1 MMRVKVKQTIKDF
14 VMVDDKFKSVEVIQK
29 LTFATWD
36 DFQNWVGYTV
46 EALEGNPLRIEI
58 EIVKEGDNE

>member
-14 VMVDDKFKSVEVIQK
+14 VMVDGQFKSVEVIQK

-36 DFQNWVGYTV
+36 DFQNWTGYTI
-46 EALEGNPLRIEI
+46 EALEGNPLRIEV
-58 EIVKEGDNE
+58 EIVKEGTNE

>member
-14 VMVDDKFKSVEVIQK
+14 VMVDGQFKSVEVIQK

-36 DFQNWVGYTV
+36 DFQNWTGYTI
-46 EALEGNPLRIEI
+46 EALEGGPLRIEV
-58 EIVKEGDNE
+58 EIVKEGANE

>member
-29 LTFATWD
+29 LTFAIWD